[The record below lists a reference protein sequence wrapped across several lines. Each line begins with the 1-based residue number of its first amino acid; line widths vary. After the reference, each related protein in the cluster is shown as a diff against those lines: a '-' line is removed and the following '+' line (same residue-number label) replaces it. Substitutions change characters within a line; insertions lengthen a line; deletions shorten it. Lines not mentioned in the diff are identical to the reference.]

1 MTQRDVTA
9 LKAFQEWFLSPA
21 GPGLLRIPLY
31 QPTHHESGVSAI
43 TLYRRN
49 GYQAELCTLPQGQ
62 EYEIK
67 IPEGSCAL
75 TAFLGGSLTYAF
87 HSSEEITQAPEHLGM
102 TTPFMTDESLPT
114 HFIEEKYK
122 NTEINNKELLESP
135 HPLLLLS
142 NSVLS
147 EPLTEGESATFS
159 APRDDALILIFSFYS
174 NENNQISSLRFIR
187 PIS

>member
-75 TAFLGGSLTYAF
+75 STFLGGSLNYTIVNVPD
-87 HSSEEITQAPEHLGM
+87 SE
-102 TTPFMTDESLPT
+102 
-114 HFIEEKYK
+114 K
-122 NTEINNKELLESP
+122 NIKDAALLEAFSTDNFIDDSTSDFQNPEKLEEAHPIVASTRHISYTQPLQEGHRVLVSSP
-135 HPLLLLS
+135 QG
-142 NSVLS
+142 N
-147 EPLTEGESATFS
+147 AI
-159 APRDDALILIFSFYS
+159 ILFFSFYS
-174 NENNQISSLRFIR
+174 TENDTISGLRFIQ
-187 PIS
+187 PMP